1 MTKTEISTLAKAGYV
16 VVAAEGQTQITLQV
30 LSEMFTVII
39 PGITS
44 QLVKEGEAMSTK
56 RMIDNLSNFS
66 SPHPEAT
73 LLLKTL
79 ADVFQGGKGYYLA
92 IELLNVLLTRSY
104 SPIGMPELAARIK
117 TESLLISLKIIQP
130 FEDPTI

>member
-16 VVAAEGQTQITLQV
+16 VIAAEGQTAITLQV

-39 PGITS
+39 PGITP
-44 QLVKEGEAMSTK
+44 QLVKEGEAMSMK

-73 LLLKTL
+73 LLFKTL
-79 ADVFQGGKGYYLA
+79 AEVFQGGKAYKLA
-92 IELLNVLLTRSY
+92 IELQNVLKTKNY
-104 SPIGMPELAARIK
+104 SAFEMPELAARIK
-117 TESLLISLKIIQP
+117 TESFFL
-130 FEDPTI
+130 